1 MRNLITCLAGLTV
14 LVLASPAF
22 AAGATVNAVPNDV
35 AGEAVP
41 TVLPGDD
48 IAIACDALS
57 KSDANS
63 DVRVV
68 LTISALPGESKPGI
82 KRVMAT
88 NEEVTKGAVRVRVP
102 TVSELG
108 DQTVNLNVY
117 VVDEKGSKTCD
128 AGHVKIADQVAAP
141 KKPAPQVVTPPDGEL
156 RHHLTQTRV
165 QLGFVH

>member
-1 MRNLITCLAGLTV
+1 MRNVVTLSAGFAALILSG
-14 LVLASPAF
+14 PAF
-22 AAGATVNAVPNDV
+22 AGTPPV
-35 AGEAVP
+35 AADSSTVP

-68 LTISALPGESKPGI
+68 LTISAMPGENTPGI
-82 KRVMAT
+82 KRVMVT
-88 NEEVTKGAVRVRVP
+88 NEEIMKGAVRVRVP

-117 VVDEKGSKTCD
+117 VVDDKGSRSCD
-128 AGHVKIADQVAAP
+128 AGHVKIADQVP
-141 KKPAPQVVTPPDGEL
+141 LPHKKS
-156 RHHLTQTRV
+156 
-165 QLGFVH
+165 

>member
-1 MRNLITCLAGLTV
+1 MQEEHGMRNLITCIAGVTV
-14 LVLASPAF
+14 LVLATPAF
-22 AAGATVNAVPNDV
+22 AAGVQTFPHVDAVPNDL
-35 AGEAVP
+35 AGNAVP

-88 NEEVTKGAVRVRVP
+88 NEEITKGAVRVRVP

-128 AGHVKIADQVAAP
+128 AGHVKIAEQVALH
-141 KKPAPQVVTPPDGEL
+141 KKS
-156 RHHLTQTRV
+156 
-165 QLGFVH
+165 

>member
-1 MRNLITCLAGLTV
+1 MRNVVTLLAGFAALI
-14 LVLASPAF
+14 LSGSAF
-22 AAGATVNAVPNDV
+22 AAAPAAAADTST
-35 AGEAVP
+35 VP

-68 LTISALPGESKPGI
+68 LTISAMPGETKPGI

-88 NEEVTKGAVRVRVP
+88 NEEIMKGAVRVRVP

-117 VVDEKGSKTCD
+117 VVDDKGSKSCD
-128 AGHVKIADQVAAP
+128 AGHVKIADQVPLAR
-141 KKPAPQVVTPPDGEL
+141 KKS
-156 RHHLTQTRV
+156 
-165 QLGFVH
+165 

>member
-1 MRNLITCLAGLTV
+1 MQQGEHKMRNLLTCIAGVTV
-14 LVLASPAF
+14 LVLAGPAY
-22 AAGATVNAVPNDV
+22 AGSAKPMPMVDSAPND
-35 AGEAVP
+35 AGGEAVP

-68 LTISALPGESKPGI
+68 LTISALPGEAKPGI

-88 NEEVTKGAVRVRVP
+88 SEQVVKGAVRVRVP
-102 TVSELG
+102 TVAELD

-117 VVDEKGSKTCD
+117 VVDEKGSRSCD
-128 AGHVKIADQVAAP
+128 AGHVKIADQTQP
-141 KKPAPQVVTPPDGEL
+141 HKKL
-156 RHHLTQTRV
+156 
-165 QLGFVH
+165 

>member
-1 MRNLITCLAGLTV
+1 MRNLITCIAGVTV

-22 AAGATVNAVPNDV
+22 AAGAKTFPHVDAVPNDV

-88 NEEVTKGAVRVRVP
+88 NEEITKGAVRVRVP

-128 AGHVKIADQVAAP
+128 AGHVKIADQVP
-141 KKPAPQVVTPPDGEL
+141 LHKKS
-156 RHHLTQTRV
+156 
-165 QLGFVH
+165 

>member
-1 MRNLITCLAGLTV
+1 MQEEHRMRNLITCLAGVTV
-14 LVLASPAF
+14 LVLATPAF
-22 AAGATVNAVPNDV
+22 AAGVKTFPQVDAVPNDV
-35 AGEAVP
+35 AGNAVP

-68 LTISALPGESKPGI
+68 LTISALPGEQKPGI

-88 NEEVTKGAVRVRVP
+88 NEEITKGAVRVRVP

-117 VVDEKGSKTCD
+117 VVDEKGAKTCD
-128 AGHVKIADQVAAP
+128 AGHVKIAEQVALH
-141 KKPAPQVVTPPDGEL
+141 KKS
-156 RHHLTQTRV
+156 
-165 QLGFVH
+165 